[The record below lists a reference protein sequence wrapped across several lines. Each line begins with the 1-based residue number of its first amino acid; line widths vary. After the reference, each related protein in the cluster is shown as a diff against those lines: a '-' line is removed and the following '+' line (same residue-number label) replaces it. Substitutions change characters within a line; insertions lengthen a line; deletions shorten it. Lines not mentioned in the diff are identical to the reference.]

1 MNNIIGLKPSQ
12 PFTLCEPI
20 TVDLRIAA
28 TVLLNFYEGA
38 RLPLYAR
45 SMKTIQSV
53 LFKNPFY
60 VVGITV
66 ILLFVFRLRVV
77 PLFSSGIVG
86 RAKRERA

>member
-66 ILLFVFRLRVV
+66 ILLFVFKVWCRV
-77 PLFSSGIVG
+77 SSRNIS
-86 RAKRERA
+86 